1 MCGQSRRASS
11 GKKVGRDLSRFFVGD
26 LDAQKRPPKLL
37 FNNTK
42 TQVKISISKVG
53 AFDF

>member
-26 LDAQKRPPKLL
+26 YYPQKRAHKLL
-37 FNNTK
+37 YNSIK
-42 TQVKISISKVG
+42 TQVEIKGVKEK
-53 AFDF
+53 DRNP